1 MKDCILLSVKDSHF
15 ILDDWKYI
23 VSNNG
28 MEFRKTL
35 LDWFNYQLGDTAIY
49 VLRDC
54 KISEV
59 LSINDKQRFDEL
71 MIEGL
76 PIVNESSRGLKI
88 VSYMDLMNYLA
99 DISGY
104 TYLKELGL
112 SDLDKE
118 DYSKYREKVF
128 QKWYSP
134 YLINPFILYDL
145 KEFNAPS
152 DLSNYWCSCKD
163 NEELSKI
170 YNYTRLGYYTHYAK
184 LWYRDLYCIFSKGK
198 ELEFQKKYKEYKLEW
213 TKKCITE
220 SYWNLLDFD
229 VETYILRWLMRDY
242 LTGNFKPS
250 LFESNVKKSENRIKL
265 VVVKGG
271 KDKTVKGR

>member
-1 MKDCILLSVKDSHF
+1 MKDCILLSVKDSYV

-23 VSNNG
+23 VNNTG

-35 LDWFNYQLGDTAIY
+35 LDWFNYQFGDTVIY

-71 MIEGL
+71 MVEGL

-112 SDLDKE
+112 SDLDNE
-118 DYSKYREKVF
+118 GYSKYKDVVF
-128 QKWYSP
+128 QKWNAP
-134 YLINPFILYDL
+134 YLVTPFILYDL

-152 DLSNYWCSCKD
+152 DLENYWCTCKD
-163 NEELSKI
+163 NEELNKI
-170 YNYTRLGYYTHYAK
+170 YNYTRLGYYIQYAK
-184 LWYRDLYCIFSKGK
+184 LWYRDLYRIFSKGK
-198 ELEFQKKYKEYKLEW
+198 ELEFQKKYKEYNLEW
-213 TKKCITE
+213 TKKCIIE
-220 SYWNLLDFD
+220 SCWNLFDFD
-229 VETYILRWLMRDY
+229 LETYIFKWLMRDY

-250 LFESNVKKSENRIKL
+250 LFDNDVEKSENRIKL

>member
-1 MKDCILLSVKDSHF
+1 MKDCILLSVKDSYF

-23 VSNNG
+23 VSNTG

-35 LDWFNYQLGDTAIY
+35 LDWFNYQYSDTVIY

-71 MIEGL
+71 MVEGL

-88 VSYMDLMNYLA
+88 VSYIDLMNYLA

-112 SDLDKE
+112 SDLDNE
-118 DYSKYREKVF
+118 EYSKYRDVVF
-128 QKWYSP
+128 QKWNAP
-134 YLINPFILYDL
+134 YLVTPFILYDL

-152 DLSNYWCSCKD
+152 IEKAEYDIVGQNYSINK
-163 NEELSKI
+163 
-170 YNYTRLGYYTHYAK
+170 A
-184 LWYRDLYCIFSKGK
+184 
-198 ELEFQKKYKEYKLEW
+198 
-213 TKKCITE
+213 
-220 SYWNLLDFD
+220 
-229 VETYILRWLMRDY
+229 IL
-242 LTGNFKPS
+242 
-250 LFESNVKKSENRIKL
+250 
-265 VVVKGG
+265 
-271 KDKTVKGR
+271 